1 MRSQWVKIEYY
12 GVMVFEKSK
21 LPIFILLSLGL
32 HVVVVAI
39 LRNLEFKHEH
49 LIPVEVTFSQGA
61 SGNGKSKGA
70 EVSTQKKS
78 PLKLRS
84 ESTPHMK
91 SEVVTEAPKASS
103 PQVASDAAA
112 GEGGTGK
119 NIGTGESGEGFGSGS
134 GAESAKNKY
143 FSLIAQTIYKN
154 KRYPRQAYSLN
165 QEGKVVVRLK
175 LAKSGK
181 ILDLEI
187 LEQATYKSLTNA
199 TIETINSIQ
208 KFPPIPEELKVD
220 DITFRIPIEYKIQM

>member
-1 MRSQWVKIEYY
+1 
-12 GVMVFEKSK
+12 MVFEKSK
-21 LPIFILLSLGL
+21 LPSFILLSLGL
-32 HVVVVAI
+32 HLVVVGI
-39 LRNLEFKHEH
+39 LSNLEFEHEH

-70 EVSTQKKS
+70 EVLSEKKA
-78 PLKLRS
+78 PLKLRA
-84 ESTPHMK
+84 ETRPQLK
-91 SEVVTEAPKASS
+91 SEVVTDAPKASL
-103 PQVASDAAA
+103 PQVANDAAA
-112 GEGGTGK
+112 VGGEGGTGK

-134 GAESAKNKY
+134 GAETAKNQY

-175 LAKSGK
+175 LAKNGK
-181 ILDLEI
+181 ILDLEV

-199 TIETINSIQ
+199 TIETIKSIN
-208 KFPPIPEELKVD
+208 KFPAIPEELKVD

>member
-1 MRSQWVKIEYY
+1 
-12 GVMVFEKSK
+12 MVFEKSK
-21 LPIFILLSLGL
+21 LPLFIVLSLGL
-32 HVVVVAI
+32 HLVVVAF
-39 LRNLEFKHEH
+39 LSNLEFKHEH

-70 EVSTQKKS
+70 EVLTEKKA
-78 PLKLRS
+78 PLKLRA
-84 ESTPHMK
+84 ETRPQLK
-91 SEVVTEAPKASS
+91 SEVVTDAPKTIS
-103 PQVASDAAA
+103 PQVANAAA
-112 GEGGTGK
+112 AVGGEGGTGK

-175 LAKSGK
+175 LAKNGK
-181 ILDLEI
+181 ILDLEV

-199 TIETINSIQ
+199 TIETIKSIN
-208 KFPPIPEELKVD
+208 KFPAIPEELKVD

>member
-1 MRSQWVKIEYY
+1 
-12 GVMVFEKSK
+12 MVFEKSK
-21 LPIFILLSLGL
+21 LPLFIVLSLGL
-32 HVVVVAI
+32 HLVVVAF
-39 LRNLEFKHEH
+39 LSNLEFKHEH

-70 EVSTQKKS
+70 EVLTEKKA
-78 PLKLRS
+78 PLKLRA
-84 ESTPHMK
+84 ETRPQLK
-91 SEVVTEAPKASS
+91 SEVVTDVPKASL
-103 PQVASDAAA
+103 PQVANDAAA
-112 GEGGTGK
+112 VGGEGGTGK

-134 GAESAKNKY
+134 GAETAKNQY

-175 LAKSGK
+175 LAKNGK
-181 ILDLEI
+181 ILDLEV

-199 TIETINSIQ
+199 TIETIKSIN
-208 KFPPIPEELKVD
+208 KFPAIPEELKVD

>member
-1 MRSQWVKIEYY
+1 
-12 GVMVFEKSK
+12 MVFEKSK
-21 LPIFILLSLGL
+21 LPLFILFSLGL
-32 HVVVVAI
+32 HLVLVVI
-39 LRNLEFKHEH
+39 LLNLKFEHEH

-70 EVSTQKKS
+70 EVLSEKKA

-84 ESTPHMK
+84 ETRPEMK
-91 SEVVTEAPKASS
+91 SEVVTDTPKASG
-103 PQVASDAAA
+103 PQVASAAAAVA

-134 GAESAKNKY
+134 GAETAKNKY
-143 FSLIAQTIYKN
+143 FSLIAQMIYKN

-181 ILDLEI
+181 ILDLEV
-187 LEQATYKSLTNA
+187 LEQASYKSLTNA
-199 TIETINSIQ
+199 TIETIKSIN

>member
-1 MRSQWVKIEYY
+1 
-12 GVMVFEKSK
+12 MVFEKSK
-21 LPIFILLSLGL
+21 LPLFILLSLGL
-32 HVVVVAI
+32 HLVVVAF
-39 LRNLEFKHEH
+39 LSNLEFDHEH

-70 EVSTQKKS
+70 EVLTEKKA
-78 PLKLRS
+78 PLKLRA
-84 ESTPHMK
+84 ETRPQAK
-91 SEVVTEAPKASS
+91 SEVVTEAPKAIS
-103 PQVASDAAA
+103 PQVSNAEAVA

-134 GAESAKNKY
+134 GAETAKNKY

-175 LAKSGK
+175 LAKNGK
-181 ILDLEI
+181 ILDLEV
-187 LEQATYKSLTNA
+187 LEQASYKSLTNA
-199 TIETINSIQ
+199 TIETIKSIN
-208 KFPPIPEELKVD
+208 KFPPIPEELKVE